1 VAARIVC
8 KRKPQDPSRE
18 REPGSMHNIKSYLP
32 LLGRVLLSAIF
43 IVDGILQLIDPGGT
57 ARYFA
62 KVHVPIPSFAIW
74 ISVGIHLLGG
84 LAILLGFRTRWAASM
99 LALFCL
105 GTAFGVHLPA
115 GDMAN
120 MIHFLKNLAM
130 AGGFTYV
137 IAFGAGDISV
147 DGRTA

>member
-1 VAARIVC
+1 V
-8 KRKPQDPSRE
+8 
-18 REPGSMHNIKSYLP
+18 HNIKTYLP

-62 KVHVPIPSFAIW
+62 KVHVPIPDFAVW
-74 ISVGIHLLGG
+74 VSVCIHVLGG
-84 LAILLGFRTRWAASM
+84 LAILVGFQARWAATL

-105 GTAFGVHLPA
+105 VTAFGVHLPA
-115 GDMAN
+115 GDMPN

-130 AGGFTYV
+130 AGGFVYV
-137 IAFGAGDISV
+137 IAFGAGEISI
-147 DGRTA
+147 DERTA